1 MTTFT
6 LGHQLKLDSL
16 EHTQPHLD
24 RLRQLGPNV
33 EEVRFGGNTLGIE
46 ACEGVAK
53 ELEDKRELRIADF
66 SDIFTGRLITEIP
79 QSLRALCTSLLT
91 LPLLTELDLSD
102 NAFGGRSAEPMLDF
116 ISSAPSLEILRLNNN
131 GMGPQGG
138 AMIAGALLENAK
150 KAEKEG
156 RKSKLRV
163 LVCEDEWL
171 MQLEDGST
179 GRNRLENGSAPDFA
193 AAFSALT
200 TLAEVRMP
208 QNGIRMEGIEA
219 IVKGLQKNPNLQWLD
234 LQDNTATEKG
244 SRAIAESLPFWP
256 KLRILNLS
264 DCLLRPRGGLS
275 IFTTLLSGSNP
286 LLTSLKLQSN
296 ELDTRAITQLAAAI
310 ALHGEHLTDL
320 ELNGNY
326 GVDGTEEEYEK
337 VREALGKW
345 DHEDALDELD
355 ELEEPEEE
363 EEEEESEKEA
373 EVEEEEEKPE
383 VKEETKEEK
392 KEEDELA
399 GLMDKVH
406 IA

>member
-163 LVCEDEWL
+163 LDEWL

>member
-163 LVCEDEWL
+163 LVC
-171 MQLEDGST
+171 